1 MKTIGN
7 LVSGAFDHT
16 PDRMLLNGTDGSST
30 HGNDGLILEDGGDMK
45 QELGLRDMDS
55 GITIA
60 TINSIKLT
68 GTGSTSFDGEA
79 NNISDFKTGLKTNFT
94 IPAQIKTSLS

>member
-16 PDRMLLNGTDGSST
+16 PDRMLLNGRWFIYNE
-30 HGNDGLILEDGGDMK
+30 NDGLILEDGGDMK

-68 GTGSTSFDGEA
+68 GTGNTSFDGEA
-79 NNISDFKTGLKTNFT
+79 NRIDDFSTGLKTNFT
-94 IPAQIKTSLS
+94 IPAQIKTSLG